1 MIQALKTPKKQ
12 LMKEKGIVYQIWNQC
27 ISNDDIKLHFLKVKW
42 FKETSKRSFISSI
55 HPVHFVNKW
64 KTIKYLIL
72 WKKDWWNSDH
82 FNREL

>member
-1 MIQALKTPKKQ
+1 MPKKELQ
-12 LMKEKGIVYQIWNQC
+12 KEKQTVYQILNQC
-27 ISNDDIKLHFLKVKW
+27 ISKDDIKLHFLKVKW

-64 KTIKYLIL
+64 KIIKYLIFCKNDC
-72 WKKDWWNSDH
+72 WISYN